1 MSISMALFSPPIS
14 SPLQN
19 SNLIPKISLSL
30 LSTKRLSLVSLT
42 RASSD
47 NGTST
52 PASATTVEAPTP
64 KPVSVE
70 EVLAESPSASENG
83 AVGAQE
89 IDDMTTTTMT
99 EIKFQDAKWVNGTWD
114 LKQFEKEGKTDWD
127 SVIVAEAKRRKWLED
142 NPETT
147 SNDEPVLFDTS
158 IIPWWAWM
166 KRYHLPEAELLNG
179 RAAMVGFFMAYFVD
193 SLTGVG
199 LVDQMGNFFCKTLL
213 FVAVAGV
220 LFIRKN
226 EDLDKLKGLI
236 EETTLYDK
244 QWQAAWK
251 EPESSSSSTVSSK
264 NEGCSLY
271 QDEEL
276 WPSIER
282 PSPST
287 SRLANGKGT
296 GTVLTGKQ
304 PHHDSRD
311 SRSASLSKNNA
322 SDSEEEE
329 EEEEEESDVSGSDTL
344 WVSWFC
350 SLRGNEFF
358 CEADD
363 DYIQYDFNLCG
374 LSSLVPYYEYALD
387 LILDVESSHGEMFT
401 EEQNEL
407 IESAQQLRCFM
418 DLFTRVTY

>member
-19 SNLIPKISLSL
+19 PNLIPKISLSL
-30 LSTKRLSLVSLT
+30 LSTKRLSLV

-52 PASATTVEAPTP
+52 PASTTVSATSTVEAP
-64 KPVSVE
+64 KPASVAVE
-70 EVLAESPSASENG
+70 EVPVKSPSENG
-83 AVGAQE
+83 AVGGE
-89 IDDMTTTTMT
+89 ETDLTTTTTTT

-127 SVIVAEAKRRKWLED
+127 SVIVSEAKRRKWLEE

-147 SNDEPVLFDTS
+147 TNDEPVLFDTS

-251 EPESSSSSTVSSK
+251 EPESPSSSTVSSK
-264 NEGCSLY
+264 
-271 QDEEL
+271 
-276 WPSIER
+276 
-282 PSPST
+282 
-287 SRLANGKGT
+287 K
-296 GTVLTGKQ
+296 
-304 PHHDSRD
+304 
-311 SRSASLSKNNA
+311 
-322 SDSEEEE
+322 
-329 EEEEEESDVSGSDTL
+329 
-344 WVSWFC
+344 
-350 SLRGNEFF
+350 
-358 CEADD
+358 
-363 DYIQYDFNLCG
+363 
-374 LSSLVPYYEYALD
+374 
-387 LILDVESSHGEMFT
+387 
-401 EEQNEL
+401 
-407 IESAQQLRCFM
+407 
-418 DLFTRVTY
+418 